1 MKSYK
6 LRYLPLFFD
15 DLAEITSYIA
25 DHLQNPKAPENLLD
39 EVEKAIQERLYM
51 PASFEPFH
59 FKKPRAETYYRI
71 YVKNYTVF
79 YVVIDDVM
87 EVRRILYSAR
97 NFEKLL

>member
-6 LRYLPLFFD
+6 LRYLPLFFN
-15 DLAEITSYIA
+15 DLAEITSYIS
-25 DHLQNPKAPENLLD
+25 DHLQNPMAAENLLD

-59 FKKPRAETYYRI
+59 SQKPRAETYYRI
-71 YVKNYTVF
+71 YVKNYTIF
-79 YVVIDDVM
+79 YVVIGDTM

-97 NFEKLL
+97 DLDKLL